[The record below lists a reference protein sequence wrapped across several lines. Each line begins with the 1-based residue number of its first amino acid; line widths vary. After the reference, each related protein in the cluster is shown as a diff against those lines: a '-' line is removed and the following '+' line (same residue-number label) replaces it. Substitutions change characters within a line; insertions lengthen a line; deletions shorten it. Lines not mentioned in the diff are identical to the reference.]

1 MRVCHGYKVVKKPGY
16 GNVTVDDLIKYHA
29 MDKWFIWYL
38 DEFLGAHLIS
48 IPPSHN
54 IPFGIFKHLLVT
66 LPQILQVSDL
76 TDLEDT
82 IRTILPEPSQD
93 QKTAI
98 AAHFNTILAFEKPG
112 LMAFLDPLDP
122 LKGVYL

>member
-1 MRVCHGYKVVKKPGY
+1 VVKKPGY
-16 GNVTVDDLIKYHA
+16 GNMTVNDLIKYHA
-29 MDKWFIWYL
+29 MDKWFMWYL
-38 DEFLGAHLIS
+38 DEFFGAHLIP
-48 IPPSHN
+48 IPPLHN
-54 IPFGIFKHLLVT
+54 IPFGIFKHLSVT

-93 QKTAI
+93 RKIAV